1 MEVVV
6 LGVLSNS
13 HKESFEK
20 KSWVWFSAIE
30 IYSFCNFAL

>member
-1 MEVVV
+1 MEVVD

-20 KSWVWFSAIE
+20 NILATCPCRAHS
-30 IYSFCNFAL
+30 